1 MGLIPFLDVNEEA
14 NLPTF
19 VSGLLWIWTG
29 MAMAVLARHRATG
42 ILRWAWTTWAAI
54 AGYLAFDELFSVHEQ
69 WKSMGTQLSQSLFG
83 AVPYF
88 AWILVAIMPVIGVG
102 LFSMAVIRRL
112 DQALRLRL
120 LLAGICFV
128 AGALGL
134 EFVEGE
140 WANAHGRDL
149 VFHTIV
155 LVEELLEM
163 TAVLLALRA
172 CLLELRRLEFR
183 VGLR

>member
-1 MGLIPFLDVNEEA
+1 
-14 NLPTF
+14 
-19 VSGLLWIWTG
+19 
-29 MAMAVLARHRATG
+29 
-42 ILRWAWTTWAAI
+42 
-54 AGYLAFDELFSVHEQ
+54 
-69 WKSMGTQLSQSLFG
+69 MGTQLSQSLFG